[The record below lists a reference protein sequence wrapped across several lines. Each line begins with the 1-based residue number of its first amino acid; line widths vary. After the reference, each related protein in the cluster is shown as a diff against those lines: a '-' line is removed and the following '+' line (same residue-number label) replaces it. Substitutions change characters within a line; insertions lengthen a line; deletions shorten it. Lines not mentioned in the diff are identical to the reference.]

1 MRSKPA
7 LLRTSSKKPT
17 VLLAQRVIQVA
28 IVQVKTAERGSPIS
42 MEMVLAWLQ
51 RKCDAETQLPDLQL
65 LRVTA
70 ATWAV
75 PNGP

>member
-1 MRSKPA
+1 MRGKA
-7 LLRTSSKKPT
+7 GLLRTSSKKPT
-17 VLLAQRVIQVA
+17 LVLVPCVIQTANVRA
-28 IVQVKTAERGSPIS
+28 KTAELGSPIS
-42 MEMVLAWLQ
+42 TAMASAWLQ
-51 RKCDAETQLPDLQL
+51 RKCGAETQLPDLRL